1 MGYTSCN
8 YRLCLG
14 EPQGMPQPVRLV
26 KYIAPPSPPP
36 IKAVDVISL
45 LYGPLRIYLDDETR
59 QGSYTAHRPT
69 EFSFYMCKQC
79 RYQLTLPSFKM
90 AARSPS
96 DIYTWG

>member
-1 MGYTSCN
+1 
-8 YRLCLG
+8 
-14 EPQGMPQPVRLV
+14 MPQPVRLV
-26 KYIAPPSPPP
+26 KDIAPSPPP

-79 RYQLTLPSFKM
+79 IRYQLFGETLPNFKM
-90 AARSPS
+90 AARSS
-96 DIYTWG
+96 CDIIT